1 MQAKTITVVID
12 ENGNSTIDLA
22 GFRDNSCAKVAEDF
36 RGGDRVTKEH
46 RKASATKAPRARN
59 SGTRAGR
66 RGLVMLLHAMMAA
79 SRANVWLES

>member
-22 GFRDNSCAKVAEDF
+22 GFQGNGCARVAEDF

-46 RKASATKAPRARN
+46 RKASYHKGAESQEQQQT
-59 SGTRAGR
+59 GR
-66 RGLVMLLHAMMAA
+66 
-79 SRANVWLES
+79 

>member
-36 RGGDRVTKEH
+36 RGGDRVTKEN
-46 RKASATKAPRARN
+46 RKATYHQ
-59 SGTRAGR
+59 GAGGQEQR
-66 RGLVMLLHAMMAA
+66 HTG
-79 SRANVWLES
+79 W

>member
-12 ENGNSTIDLA
+12 EDGNSTIDLT

-46 RKASATKAPRARN
+46 RKTPCHQGAESQEQRHT
-59 SGTRAGR
+59 GR
-66 RGLVMLLHAMMAA
+66 
-79 SRANVWLES
+79 

>member
-12 ENGNSTIDLA
+12 EDGNSTIDLT

-46 RKASATKAPRARN
+46 RKAPCHQGAESQEQRQT
-59 SGTRAGR
+59 GR
-66 RGLVMLLHAMMAA
+66 
-79 SRANVWLES
+79 

>member
-46 RKASATKAPRARN
+46 RKASCHQ
-59 SGTRAGR
+59 GTEGQEQRHTGR
-66 RGLVMLLHAMMAA
+66 
-79 SRANVWLES
+79 

>member
-36 RGGDRVTKEH
+36 RGGDRVKKEH
-46 RKASATKAPRARN
+46 QKASCHQGAESQEQRHT
-59 SGTRAGR
+59 GR
-66 RGLVMLLHAMMAA
+66 
-79 SRANVWLES
+79 

>member
-22 GFRDNSCAKVAEDF
+22 GFKDNSCTKVAEAL

-46 RKASATKAPRARN
+46 RKASCHQ
-59 SGTRAGR
+59 GTESKEQRHAGR
-66 RGLVMLLHAMMAA
+66 
-79 SRANVWLES
+79 